1 MFFPKDMVWWL
12 KIKVQGMEYLSE
24 LLVMEALKVSKVTQ
38 ARATD
43 LGHPSQLHDET
54 LFANNTIQF
63 VYRT

>member
-1 MFFPKDMVWWL
+1 
-12 KIKVQGMEYLSE
+12 MEYLSE